1 MLWGALS
8 KRGGA
13 SNVVGEYMINGFSG
27 CYLSEI
33 VFRRADG
40 PWEDDVHNEPGVC
53 VTGLAS
59 VNGSSGQWSGS
70 R

>member
-27 CYLSEI
+27 CYLSGI

-40 PWEDDVHNEPGVC
+40 PWEDDVHNSPPQFGVLNA
-53 VTGLAS
+53 VL
-59 VNGSSGQWSGS
+59 NEF
-70 R
+70 